1 MSPPAGRRPPCMVRG
16 VVVLVREGEEISR
29 WPLLVRDAVDLG
41 LVDQLARLQLAARRI
56 GCAIE
61 LRDACPE
68 LLGLLDLVGLRVEM
82 GGQPEDLEQVR
93 VEEVVVPDD
102 PVA

>member
-1 MSPPAGRRPPCMVRG
+1 MVRG
-16 VVVLVREGEEISR
+16 MVVLVRDGVEVSR
-29 WPLLVRDAVDLG
+29 WPLLVREGVDLG
-41 LVDQLARLQLAARRI
+41 LVDELARQQLSALRL

-61 LRDACPE
+61 LRDACPD
-68 LLGLLDLVGLRVEM
+68 LLALLDLVGLRVEV

-93 VEEVVVPDD
+93 VEEVVMPDD